1 MSETRVVSSTPLSVA
16 LVSDCYLP
24 DTGGIEVQ
32 AHDLARHLQA
42 AGHRVVVVT
51 TTPGPAEID
60 GVRVVRV
67 SVPVL
72 QRRLPFVPDKVPLSA
87 SVFAEVAQVLADE
100 DVDVVH
106 FHGGILSP
114 LAFKGAHDAQA
125 VGLPAVVTTH
135 CLWSYAAP
143 VFALLDRRWGWS
155 RWPVVFSAVSEVA
168 AEPIRRIAGPGVD
181 VVVLPNGI
189 DVGFWTPP
197 EPAGPRGSVG
207 PGKSTG
213 STGQGVA
220 PPDGPGGTFSVV
232 AVMRLAPRK
241 RPFQLVRVL
250 ARVAAGLPDDV
261 GLRATIVGNGSLR
274 RPLQWFVRRLGLD
287 AEVRLVG
294 RLDRSAIR
302 ELFVTADAFVAPA
315 NLESFGIAAL
325 EARTAGVPVV
335 AKARTGVR
343 EFVEHGREGLLATTD
358 RDLADQLLWL
368 ARDPASRRVMAKH
381 NALVPPTM
389 DWDAVVDANVATYR
403 RAITLA
409 DR

>member
-1 MSETRVVSSTPLSVA
+1 MAKLNASSSTSLSIA

-32 AHDLARHLQA
+32 AHDLAVQLQA
-42 AGHRVVVVT
+42 GGHRVVVVT

-67 SVPVL
+67 AVPAA
-72 QRRLPFVPDKVPLSA
+72 QRLLPLVPDKAPLTP
-87 SVFAEVAQVLADE
+87 SVFAEVARVLADE
-100 DVDVVH
+100 QVDVAH

-125 VGLPAVVTTH
+125 AGLPTVVTTH
-135 CLWSYAAP
+135 CLWSYATP
-143 VFALLDRRWGWS
+143 VFALMDRRWGWS

-168 AEPIRRIAGPGVD
+168 AEPIRRIAGPDVD

-189 DVGFWTPP
+189 DVDYWAPS
-197 EPAGPRGSVG
+197 PATGP
-207 PGKSTG
+207 TADAD
-213 STGQGVA
+213 GVSEEA
-220 PPDGPGGTFSVV
+220 GAATFSVM

-250 ARVAAGLPDDV
+250 ARVAGGLPAGV
-261 GLRATIVGNGSLR
+261 QLRATIVGDGSLR
-274 RPLQWFVRRLGLD
+274 RPLEWYVRRLGLT
-287 AEVRLVG
+287 EEIRLVG
-294 RLDRSAIR
+294 RLDRAAIR
-302 ELFVTADAFVAPA
+302 SRFDTTDAFVAPA

-343 EFVEHGREGLLATTD
+343 EFVEHGREGLLATSD
-358 RDLADQLLWL
+358 RDLADQLLRL
-368 ARDPASRRVMAKH
+368 GRDPALRRVMAKH
-381 NALVPPTM
+381 NAHVPPTM
-389 DWDAVVDANVATYR
+389 DWDGVVAANVATYR

-409 DR
+409 GR

>member
-1 MSETRVVSSTPLSVA
+1 MLSVA

-32 AHDLARHLQA
+32 AHDLAVHLQA

-67 SVPVL
+67 SVPAL
-72 QRRLPFVPDKVPLSA
+72 QRRLPLVPDKTPLTP
-87 SVFAEVAQVLADE
+87 SVFAEVARVLADE
-100 DVDVVH
+100 DVDVAH

-125 VGLPAVVTTH
+125 AGLPTVVTTH

-143 VFALLDRRWGWS
+143 LFALLNRRWGWS

-189 DVGFWTPP
+189 DVGYWTPP
-197 EPAGPRGSVG
+197 EV
-207 PGKSTG
+207 
-213 STGQGVA
+213 
-220 PPDGPGGTFSVV
+220 PDGVGTVGGAEDGEAAEDGDARSGTFSVV

-241 RPFQLVRVL
+241 RPFQLVRIL
-250 ARVAAGLPDDV
+250 ARVAAGLPHDV
-261 GLRATIVGNGSLR
+261 RLRATIVGDGSLR
-274 RPLQWFVRRLGLD
+274 RLLGWYVRRLGLGD
-287 AEVRLVG
+287 QVRLAG

-302 ELFVTADAFVAPA
+302 ELFTTADAFVAPA

-343 EFVEHGREGLLATTD
+343 EFVEHGREGLLATSD

-368 ARDPASRRVMAKH
+368 ARDSASRRVMAKH

-389 DWDAVVDANVATYR
+389 DWDAVVAANVATYR

-409 DR
+409 GR

>member
-1 MSETRVVSSTPLSVA
+1 MVKQNAGSSTPLSIA

-32 AHDLARHLQA
+32 AHDLAVHLQA

-51 TTPGPAEID
+51 TTPGPSEID

-67 SVPVL
+67 AVPTA
-72 QRRLPFVPDKVPLSA
+72 QRLLPLVPDKAPLTP
-87 SVFAEVAQVLADE
+87 SVFAEVARVLADE
-100 DVDVVH
+100 QVDVAH

-125 VGLPAVVTTH
+125 AGLPTVVTTH
-135 CLWSYAAP
+135 CLWSYATP
-143 VFALLDRRWGWS
+143 VFALMDRRWGWS

-168 AEPIRRIAGPGVD
+168 AEPIRRIAGPDVD

-189 DVGFWTPP
+189 DVDYWAPPGSPAPTPDRAG
-197 EPAGPRGSVG
+197 EADTAGPL
-207 PGKSTG
+207 
-213 STGQGVA
+213 
-220 PPDGPGGTFSVV
+220 TFRVM

-250 ARVAAGLPDDV
+250 ARVAEGLPAGV
-261 GLRATIVGNGSLR
+261 QLRATIVGDGPLR
-274 RPLQWFVRRLGLD
+274 RPLGWYVRRLGLT
-287 AEVRLVG
+287 EEIRLVG
-294 RLDRSAIR
+294 RLDRAAIR
-302 ELFVTADAFVAPA
+302 AHFETTDAFVAPA

-343 EFVEHGREGLLATTD
+343 EFVEHGREGLLATSD
-358 RDLADQLLWL
+358 RDLAGQLLRL
-368 ARDPASRRVMAKH
+368 GRDPALRRVMAKH
-381 NALVPPTM
+381 NAHVPPAM
-389 DWDAVVDANVATYR
+389 DWDGVVAANVATYR
-403 RAITLA
+403 RAIRLVG
-409 DR
+409 R